1 SFAHEVLMSSN
12 FSLSLVSF
20 LTKAPT
26 FKTSSKISPQIADSF
41 TDEQLKAIQRGFGS
55 QAGNSHSLDI
65 RVSVPI
71 PGLRFY
77 LVLLAGSERRS
88 QQRLQ
93 NEKSRYP
100 LFNAGNII
108 FLTGFLTI
116 LLSCSFTIFSFLWSS
131 LSSVSTSPFP
141 TSIPWIF
148 DKSECEHTNR
158 TWSDKKCWDDQ
169 HSPMF

>member
-1 SFAHEVLMSSN
+1 MKGLERIDPIFERL
-12 FSLSLVSF
+12 F
-20 LTKAPT
+20 
-26 FKTSSKISPQIADSF
+26 SKISPEIADSF

-55 QAGNSHSLDI
+55 QIVARHSLDI

-71 PGLRFY
+71 PSLRFY

-93 NEKSRYP
+93 NEKGKYP
-100 LFNAGNII
+100 LLNTGNLI
-108 FLTGFLTI
+108 FLTGFLTV
-116 LLSCSFTIFSFLWSS
+116 LLSCSFTILPFLWSS
-131 LSSVSTSPFP
+131 LTSLASLASISTSPYP

-158 TWSDKKCWDDQ
+158 TWRNEKCWDDQ
-169 HSPMF
+169 HSPTF

>member
-1 SFAHEVLMSSN
+1 MKSPEHIDPIFEQL
-12 FSLSLVSF
+12 F
-20 LTKAPT
+20 
-26 FKTSSKISPQIADSF
+26 SKINPKIANSF

-55 QAGNSHSLDI
+55 QAGARHSLDI

-71 PGLRFY
+71 PGLGFY

-93 NEKSRYP
+93 NEKGRHP
-100 LFNAGNII
+100 LFNTGNII
-108 FLTGFLTI
+108 FLTGFSTI
-116 LLSCSFTIFSFLWSS
+116 LLSCSFIILSFFWSS
-131 LSSVSTSPFP
+131 LSSISTSPYA

-158 TWSDKKCWDDQ
+158 TWRDEKCWDEQ

>member
-1 SFAHEVLMSSN
+1 MK
-12 FSLSLVSF
+12 SLEHIDPIFERLF
-20 LTKAPT
+20 
-26 FKTSSKISPQIADSF
+26 SKISPKIADSF

-55 QAGNSHSLDI
+55 QVLTRHSLDI

-93 NEKSRYP
+93 NEKGRYP
-100 LFNAGNII
+100 VFNTGNII
-108 FLTGFLTI
+108 FLIGFSTI

-131 LSSVSTSPFP
+131 LASISTSPYP

-158 TWSDKKCWDDQ
+158 TWRDEKCWDDQ
-169 HSPMF
+169 QSPMF

>member
-1 SFAHEVLMSSN
+1 MKSIEHIDPIFERL
-12 FSLSLVSF
+12 F
-20 LTKAPT
+20 
-26 FKTSSKISPQIADSF
+26 SKINPQIANSF

-55 QAGNSHSLDI
+55 QVGARHSLDI

-93 NEKSRYP
+93 NEKGIYP
-100 LFNAGNII
+100 LFNTGNII
-108 FLTGFLTI
+108 FLTGFLAI

-131 LSSVSTSPFP
+131 FSPISTSAYP

-158 TWSDKKCWDDQ
+158 TWRNEKCWDDQ

>member
-1 SFAHEVLMSSN
+1 MKSREHIDPIFERL
-12 FSLSLVSF
+12 F
-20 LTKAPT
+20 
-26 FKTSSKISPQIADSF
+26 SKISPKIADSF

-55 QAGNSHSLDI
+55 QAGSRHSLDI

-93 NEKSRYP
+93 NEKGRYP

-116 LLSCSFTIFSFLWSS
+116 LLSCSFTIFPFLWSS
-131 LSSVSTSPFP
+131 FTSLASFTSISTSPYP

-158 TWSDKKCWDDQ
+158 TWSNQKCWDDQ
-169 HSPMF
+169 HSPTF

>member
-1 SFAHEVLMSSN
+1 MK
-12 FSLSLVSF
+12 SLEHIDPIFERLF
-20 LTKAPT
+20 
-26 FKTSSKISPQIADSF
+26 SKISPKIANSF
-41 TDEQLKAIQRGFGS
+41 TDEQLKALQRGFGS
-55 QAGNSHSLDI
+55 KVGTRHSLDI

-71 PGLRFY
+71 PGLGFY

-93 NEKSRYP
+93 YEKGRYP
-100 LFNAGNII
+100 FFNIGNLI
-108 FLTGFLTI
+108 FITVFLTI
-116 LLSCSFTIFSFLWSS
+116 LLGCSFTIFPFLWSS
-131 LSSVSTSPFP
+131 LTSLTSISTSPSPTSP

-158 TWSDKKCWDDQ
+158 TWRNEKCWDDQ

>member
-1 SFAHEVLMSSN
+1 MK
-12 FSLSLVSF
+12 SLERIDPIFERLF
-20 LTKAPT
+20 
-26 FKTSSKISPQIADSF
+26 SKISPKIADSF
-41 TDEQLKAIQRGFGS
+41 TDEQVKAIQKGFGS
-55 QAGNSHSLDI
+55 QVVTRHSLDI
-65 RVSVPI
+65 RLSIPI

-93 NEKSRYP
+93 NEKGKYP
-100 LFNAGNII
+100 IFNGGNII
-108 FLTGFLTI
+108 FLTGFLTV
-116 LLSCSFTIFSFLWSS
+116 LLSCSFTIFPFLWSS
-131 LSSVSTSPFP
+131 LTSLVSISTSPSTSPFP

-158 TWSDKKCWDDQ
+158 TWRNEKCWDDQ